1 MKTLY
6 PALSVYLPANLLLS
20 ELKDINKR
28 WIEKYLWL
36 IHTIVFKQI
45 TRRDNFNNYVN
56 LKSELLKKYLGDKYY
71 KKIIITL
78 LENKVIEVMKN
89 KKGEDAYNNNPIK
102 GKVYSKSYRL
112 TKKYQEAPKVSVEIT
127 KQSYC
132 RKIALFNK
140 EYLEELLKD
149 AIIQKE
155 FRELTGV
162 RIKTNEALNFIASNK
177 DYSPEQKEAIKLQV
191 YEVAKLKNVR
201 TEGGTVQNAIFTFK
215 RDRAGRLH
223 TPLTNLA
230 KDIRNRFVYFLDD
243 EDGEP
248 IEVDMPNS
256 QQIFFC
262 SKYLNKLQEKEGKK
276 MHHIGSSPLS
286 FNPYLSTPTEG
297 GQKANL
303 SRLAALAG
311 QEDNL
316 PYVVHFSNDIEA
328 FKYFCFNGKIYDV
341 LMELTNTKLTRKQ
354 FKTYY
359 FKNLWYNSVGT
370 KKNPKTKFSKLERV
384 FAEYFP
390 NVFHI
395 LYSKKLSIGNREFCN
410 GLQREESTFF
420 HRLIV
425 PNIGVNTPFFIIHD
439 AIFSTSKHALELNRL
454 FEDACQQTF
463 GCAVNFKIALL

>member
-1 MKTLY
+1 MRTIY
-6 PALSVYLPANLLLS
+6 PALSVYLPANLVLS
-20 ELKDINKR
+20 ELKDINQR
-28 WIEKYLWL
+28 WVEKYLWL

-71 KKIIITL
+71 KKVIVTL
-78 LENKVIEVMKN
+78 LKNKVIEVTKS
-89 KKGEDAYNNNPIK
+89 KDGKETYEAGKHSKG
-102 GKVYSKSYRL
+102 YRL
-112 TKKYQEAPKVSVEIT
+112 TKKYQEAPKVSVQIT
-127 KQSYC
+127 KQNYC
-132 RKIALFNK
+132 KKIAVFNK
-140 EYLEELLKD
+140 KDLGELLKD

-162 RIKTNEALNFIASNK
+162 RIKTNEALDFIAGNK
-177 DYSPEQKEAIKLQV
+177 NYSPEQKEAIKLQV

-215 RDRAGRLH
+215 KDRAGRLH

-230 KDIRNRFVYFLDD
+230 SDIRNKFIYFSYEEEEEL
-243 EDGEP
+243 

-262 SKYLNKLQEKEGKK
+262 SKHLKNQDKK
-276 MHHIGSSPLS
+276 MHHIGSSPLVR
-286 FNPYLSTPTEG
+286 NPYIERPTEER
-297 GQKANL
+297 QKANL
-303 SRLAALAG
+303 SRLAALSG

-341 LMELTNTKLTRKQ
+341 MMELMETKLTRKE

-370 KKNPKTKFSKLERV
+370 KKNPKTKFSKIEVL
-384 FAEYFP
+384 FAQYFP
-390 NVFHI
+390 NVYDI
-395 LYSKKLSIGNREFCN
+395 LYGLKINIGNREFCL
-410 GLQREESTFF
+410 GLQREESDFF

-425 PNIGVNTPFFIIHD
+425 PNIGVNTPFFIVHD
-439 AIFSTSKHALELNRL
+439 AIFTTAKHALELNRL
-454 FEDACQQTF
+454 FEDACIQTF
-463 GCAVNFKIALL
+463 GSSVNFKIALL

>member
-1 MKTLY
+1 MKTIY

-20 ELKDINKR
+20 ELKDINQR
-28 WIEKYLWL
+28 WVEKYLWL

-56 LKSELLKKYLGDKYY
+56 LKSELLKKYLGDRYY
-71 KKIIITL
+71 KKVIATL
-78 LENKVIEVMKN
+78 LKNKVIEVIKT
-89 KKGEDAYNNNPIK
+89 KKGKESYGVGLHSK
-102 GKVYSKSYRL
+102 GYRL
-112 TKKYQEAPKVSVEIT
+112 TKKYQESPRISVEIT

-155 FRELTGV
+155 FRVLTGV

-230 KDIRNRFVYFLDD
+230 SDIRNRFIYFIDE
-243 EDGEP
+243 EDGEL
-248 IEVDMPNS
+248 IYLDKPNS

-262 SKYLNKLQEKEGKK
+262 SKHLKNQDKK
-276 MHHIGSSPLS
+276 MHHIGSSPLVR
-286 FNPYLSTPTEG
+286 NPYIERPTEER
-297 GQKANL
+297 QKANL
-303 SRLAALAG
+303 SRLAALTG

-328 FKYFCFNGKIYDV
+328 FKYFCFNGRIYDV
-341 LMELTNTKLTRKQ
+341 MMQLMETKLTRKE

-359 FKNLWYNSVGT
+359 FKNLWYNSAGT
-370 KKNPKTKFSKLERV
+370 KKNPKTKFSKIEIL
-384 FAEYFP
+384 FAQYFP
-390 NVFHI
+390 NVYDI
-395 LYSKKLSIGNREFCN
+395 LYGLKINIGNREFCN

-425 PNIGVNTPFFIIHD
+425 SNIGVNTPFFIIHD
-439 AIFSTSKHALELNRL
+439 AIYSTSKHASELNRL